1 MKQVHL
7 QGRTNDAPQQAESAV
22 DLKAYLG
29 RTTKRPIR
37 LYQYLLVCGL
47 PSSTLSGKYHK
58 SYVSAP
64 AAEVFWLT
72 PKLQLNIS
80 IFTV

>member
-7 QGRTNDAPQQAESAV
+7 QGRMNDVPQQAESAV
-22 DLKAYLG
+22 DLKACLG

-47 PSSTLSGKYHK
+47 RSSTLSGKYHK
-58 SYVSAP
+58 SCVSAP
-64 AAEVFWLT
+64 AAEVF
-72 PKLQLNIS
+72 
-80 IFTV
+80 